1 MHMAADF
8 SLAHLR
14 GIVSGNL
21 KRCASK
27 TEISRDVTSHND
39 LRAGELS

>member
-1 MHMAADF
+1 MHMATHF

-21 KRCASK
+21 QRCAGK
-27 TEISRDVTSHND
+27 TEIIRDVTSHNN